1 MSQTTLE
8 PAATASEA
16 PAAPRRPHWTA
27 VVETLLIVA
36 GLARLV
42 WGQQVAVVADGVDRL
57 NSISVLLTDGRL
69 NNSEY
74 SIMGPLFST
83 PLWLLGKAVA
93 TPEAGIKYFNLVV
106 FTIGLAAL
114 WLLLRGLVPGALI
127 RRFMLI
133 TVAASMLPP
142 DVGHYGSETFTM
154 MGVMVGIVVVVRG
167 RRRGWGWAAAVVG
180 VVNTPATVVGF
191 GVVGLAETWRHR
203 RLRLLVPVA
212 VAAALIL
219 LEILARK
226 GGYVG
231 DRGSKDVMPFSGRP
245 GFSYPFFFG
254 VLAILFAFGR
264 GIVWYL
270 PGMFLPMRRALADL
284 DGPAG
289 IDLARIHR
297 LWLLF
302 IGGLVVVY
310 APWWAWYAG
319 MSWGPRFFLAGILP
333 AALVLALRLGHRQAG
348 LGANLLTLAV
358 LLLSVWI
365 GLNSLFWHELWPTA
379 CFNTPQSVE
388 ALCWYSPEY
397 SSLWYPLVSWQFA
410 HLTAT
415 QWISV
420 AYSAAVLAWLGTPL
434 LRRIA
439 AQLAAAWRDHL
450 APRLTRAAWRW

>member
-1 MSQTTLE
+1 MSLTTME
-8 PAATASEA
+8 PAAPTTAEP
-16 PAAPRRPHWTA
+16 PARRPGWTA
-27 VVETLLIVA
+27 VAETVLILA

-57 NSISVLLTDGRL
+57 NSLSLLLGEGRL

-83 PLWLLGKAVA
+83 PLWLLGRAVA
-93 TPEAGIKYFNLVV
+93 TPEAGIEYFNLVV
-106 FTIGLAAL
+106 FATGLAAL
-114 WLLLRGLVPGALI
+114 GLLLRGLVPGALI

-133 TVAASMLPP
+133 TVAASMLAP

-180 VVNTPATVVGF
+180 AVNTPATLVGL
-191 GVVGLAETWRHR
+191 GLVSLAETWRHR

-212 VAAALIL
+212 VAAALVL

-226 GGYVG
+226 GGYAG
-231 DRGSKDVMPFSGRP
+231 DRGAKDVMPFSGRP

-270 PGMFLPMRRALADL
+270 PGMFLPTRRALADL
-284 DGPAG
+284 GPTG
-289 IDLARIHR
+289 IDLARIQR
-297 LWLLF
+297 LWLIF
-302 IGGLVVVY
+302 VGGLVLVY

-333 AALVLALRLGHRQAG
+333 AALALALRLGHRQAG
-348 LGANLLTLAV
+348 PGANLITLAV
-358 LLLSVWI
+358 LILSVWI

-397 SSLWYPLVSWQFA
+397 SSLWYPLVSWQFE
-410 HLTAT
+410 HLTGD

-420 AYSAAVLAWLGTPL
+420 AYSAVVLGWLGTPL
-434 LRRIA
+434 VRRIA
-439 AQLAAAWRDHL
+439 GQLAAAWREHL
-450 APRLTRAAWRW
+450 APRLTRTAWHW